1 MRGEYTLRRNVCC
14 KAIEKSLP
22 KEVIDFTVPAAG
34 MFFWIQIKVPSGMQV
49 GDSKS
54 GSEGGNGERRFV
66 RLGERIFEKCIEE
79 GVLLVPGDVFK
90 AEEDKGDSGIFFRG
104 TFAAVPLDELEIGI
118 QRFGKA
124 LREIFDLPSQ

>member
-1 MRGEYTLRRNVCC
+1 
-14 KAIEKSLP
+14 
-22 KEVIDFTVPAAG
+22 
-34 MFFWIQIKVPSGMQV
+34 MQV

-54 GSEGGNGERRFV
+54 GSEGGNGERRFA